1 MESVTSVLIVGQQL
15 VVHNMIISYYGD
27 GKGKTTAA
35 LGLALRASGYEKKI
49 LFAQFIKSP
58 QSTTGEDRALKK
70 IKFLEHK
77 KFGLGFIGI
86 KGDQRKFSEHSS
98 AAQKGLEYVNSSIDA
113 FDIVILDE
121 IFGAIKG
128 NLISSEQVLSMIK
141 NSKKIVVLTGRPAID
156 SILKVSDLVT
166 HMQNIKHPFDSGSLA
181 AEAVDY

>member
-1 MESVTSVLIVGQQL
+1 
-15 VVHNMIISYYGD
+15 MIISYYGD

-35 LGLALRASGYEKKI
+35 LGLALRGSGYEKKI

-58 QSTTGEDRALKK
+58 QSKTGEDKALKK

-86 KGDQRKFSEHSS
+86 KGDQKKFSEHRL
-98 AAQKGLEYVNSSIDA
+98 AAQKGLEYVNSSIES
-113 FDIVILDE
+113 FDFIILDE

-128 NLISSEQVLSMIK
+128 DLINSEQVLSLVR
-141 NSKKIVVLTGRPAID
+141 NSKKIFVLTGRPAIS

-166 HMQNIKHPFDSGSLA
+166 HMKNIKHPFDNGSLA
-181 AEAVDY
+181 SEAVDY